1 MARRPCIGRIRDDRG
16 AGEFSLVDLSRN
28 PSWNRRVELVF
39 RDGFRDDLCVDGATA
54 YSNAVRIGYARV
66 SGRSQDHQLQLD
78 ALAGARCREVV
89 VETASTRGER
99 PKLRATLNSL
109 KAGDTLVIYKPDR
122 VARSMKELL
131 VLLEDDLHAKGI
143 NLHILTGICAGVH
156 RPNAAS
162 IADKML
168 FMVASMAA
176 EMERDLIRERTLDGL
191 AAAEAQGRKGGR
203 PPALDPDTL
212 AVALARRR
220 RGESVTAIAAHLKI
234 GRSTLYRALQPDQ
247 TGVLADGDPPTAA
260 PPAVDDDV
268 PASEVITVP
277 TAAVDAAW
285 RPVRARIRHP
295 DEPVSPA
302 ERELRERLVRQSE
315 TMRALACPTCGHE
328 PVDAQTRRRQRQD
341 LEITWLYPDP
351 ASQLRVIERVH
362 CLSCQP
368 HQQVATV
375 VCQLCGDGP
384 LLAGELATATDEL
397 PPAVVRTWLTTKGWQ
412 LSPRLL
418 CPDHPHSPPEH
429 GGYATASGHSSSSGS
444 SGASGSRSARRPS
457 PGAGR

>member
-1 MARRPCIGRIRDDRG
+1 MNEGP
-16 AGEFSLVDLSRN
+16 
-28 PSWNRRVELVF
+28 
-39 RDGFRDDLCVDGATA
+39 A

-66 SGRSQDHQLQLD
+66 SGRTQDHQLQLD
-78 ALAGARCREVV
+78 ALAGAGCREVV

-99 PKLRATLNSL
+99 PKLRATLNTL

-131 VLLEDDLHAKGI
+131 VLLEDDLHAKDI

-212 AVALARRR
+212 AVALARQA

-247 TGVLADGDPPTAA
+247 SSVLVGADPPTAV
-260 PPAVDDDV
+260 PPAVDHDAA
-268 PASEVITVP
+268 ASEVIASP
-277 TAAVDAAW
+277 TDAVDAAW
-285 RPVRARIRHP
+285 RPVRARISH
-295 DEPVSPA
+295 A
-302 ERELRERLVRQSE
+302 
-315 TMRALACPTCGHE
+315 
-328 PVDAQTRRRQRQD
+328 
-341 LEITWLYPDP
+341 
-351 ASQLRVIERVH
+351 
-362 CLSCQP
+362 
-368 HQQVATV
+368 
-375 VCQLCGDGP
+375 
-384 LLAGELATATDEL
+384 
-397 PPAVVRTWLTTKGWQ
+397 
-412 LSPRLL
+412 
-418 CPDHPHSPPEH
+418 
-429 GGYATASGHSSSSGS
+429 
-444 SGASGSRSARRPS
+444 
-457 PGAGR
+457 